1 MELLEA
7 MKSGDSRE
15 LEIETAWP
23 EDVPSADAEAGDPYP
38 LEGKTVWFTAK
49 KSRASPD
56 ADALIQKTSEA
67 GGGIE
72 VDPTDT
78 NIAYVTIDSADT
90 EGISTSDGLYCDV
103 QVKNEADKVFTV
115 WEGRLP
121 IDVDV
126 TQSTSL

>member
-1 MELLEA
+1 MELLEE

-15 LEIETAWP
+15 LEIEAAWP
-23 EDVPSADAEAGDPYP
+23 EDVPSAGAEAGDPYP

-56 ADALIQKTSEA
+56 AEALIQKTTED
-67 GGGIE
+67 GID
-72 VDPTDT
+72 VDPIDT
-78 NIAYVTIDSADT
+78 NKAYVTIDSADT

-103 QVKNEADKVFTV
+103 QVKNEAGNIFTV

-121 IDVDV
+121 ISVDV
-126 TQSTSL
+126 TQSTTL